1 MRCNKKMLCDIFIET
16 ANERDYLATAK
27 VEENKDVSI
36 KWTRYE
42 PRKIKINEDMIEVN
56 RLWIEFMIPDYFVY
70 MSEEAVR
77 ELAVYVME
85 RIKGNDNKST
95 PIFTNEILSDKF
107 RKRNLKR
114 FLKRHNCVDTY
125 DEKLMPIVSRMKEN
139 DPELPDITVK
149 VSGDIKEKYKVSP
162 IMNTILIDMNTA
174 MKEEDELEDLIY
186 TAICKIKDE
195 REFHEIKNIRCK
207 VKV

>member
-27 VEENKDVSI
+27 VEENENVSI
-36 KWTRYE
+36 RWTRYE

-56 RLWIEFMIPDYFVY
+56 RLWIEFMIPDYFIY

-77 ELAVYVME
+77 ELAVYTIE
-85 RIKGNDNKST
+85 RIKGNNNEST
-95 PIFTNEILSDKF
+95 SIFINEILSDKF

-114 FLKRHNCVDTY
+114 YLKRHDCVDTY
-125 DEKLMPIVSRMKEN
+125 DETLMPIVSRVKEN

-149 VSGDIKEKYKVSP
+149 VSNDIMGRYKTSP
-162 IMNTILIDMNTA
+162 IMNTMLIDMNTA

-186 TAICKIKDE
+186 TAMCEIKDE
-195 REFHEIKNIRCK
+195 REFMRKGYK
-207 VKV
+207 K

>member
-16 ANERDYLATAK
+16 ANERNYLATAK
-27 VEENKDVSI
+27 VEENKNISI
-36 KWTRYE
+36 RWTRYE
-42 PRKIKINEDMIEVN
+42 PRKIKEGMIGVN

-70 MSEEAVR
+70 MSEEAVK
-77 ELAVYVME
+77 ELAVYTIE
-85 RIKGNDNKST
+85 RIKGNNNEST
-95 PIFTNEILSDKF
+95 SVFINEMLSDKF

-114 FLKRHNCVDTY
+114 YLKRHNCVDTY

-186 TAICKIKDE
+186 TAMCEIKDE
-195 REFHEIKNIRCK
+195 KEFMKIGYKM
-207 VKV
+207 

>member
-16 ANERDYLATAK
+16 ANERNYLATAK
-27 VEENKDVSI
+27 VEENKNVSI

-42 PRKIKINEDMIEVN
+42 PTKIKEGMIGVN
-56 RLWIEFMIPDYFVY
+56 RLWIEFMIPDYFIY

-77 ELAVYVME
+77 ELAVYTIE
-85 RIKGNDNKST
+85 RIKGNNNEST
-95 PIFTNEILSDKF
+95 SIFINEMLSDKF

-125 DEKLMPIVSRMKEN
+125 DEKLMPIVSKVKEN

-149 VSGDIKEKYKVSP
+149 VSDDIKGGYETSP
-162 IMNTILIDMNTA
+162 IMNTILIDMSTA

-186 TAICKIKDE
+186 TAMCEIKDKK
-195 REFHEIKNIRCK
+195 EFMKIGYNKM
-207 VKV
+207 

>member
-1 MRCNKKMLCDIFIET
+1 MRCNKKMLCDIFVET
-16 ANERDYLATAK
+16 ANERNYLATAK

-42 PRKIKINEDMIEVN
+42 PRKIKINEDMIKVGN
-56 RLWIEFMIPDYFVY
+56 WIEFMIPDYFIY

-85 RIKGNDNKST
+85 RIKGNNNEST
-95 PIFTNEILSDKF
+95 SIFNNEILSDKF

-114 FLKRHNCVDTY
+114 YLKRHNCVDTY
-125 DEKLMPIVSRMKEN
+125 DEKLMPIVSRVKEN

-162 IMNTILIDMNTA
+162 IMNTMLIDMSTA

-186 TAICKIKDE
+186 TAMCEIKDK
-195 REFHEIKNIRCK
+195 REFMKE
-207 VKV
+207 

>member
-16 ANERDYLATAK
+16 ANERNYLATAK

-77 ELAVYVME
+77 ELAVYTME
-85 RIKGNDNKST
+85 RIKGNNNEST
-95 PIFTNEILSDKF
+95 SVFINEMLSDKF

-114 FLKRHNCVDTY
+114 YLKRYNCIDTY
-125 DEKLMPIVSRMKEN
+125 DEKLMPIVSRVKEN

-149 VSGDIKEKYKVSP
+149 VSDDIKGKYKVSP
-162 IMNTILIDMNTA
+162 IMNTILIDMSTA

-186 TAICKIKDE
+186 TAMCEIKDE
-195 REFHEIKNIRCK
+195 KEFMKIGYKM
-207 VKV
+207 

>member
-16 ANERDYLATAK
+16 ANERNYLATAK

-56 RLWIEFMIPDYFVY
+56 RLWIEFMIPDYFIY

-77 ELAVYVME
+77 ELAVYTME
-85 RIKGNDNKST
+85 RIKGNNNEST
-95 PIFTNEILSDKF
+95 SVFINEMLSDKF

-114 FLKRHNCVDTY
+114 YLKRYNCIDTY
-125 DEKLMPIVSRMKEN
+125 DEKLMPIVSRVKEN

-149 VSGDIKEKYKVSP
+149 VSDDIKGKYKVSP
-162 IMNTILIDMNTA
+162 IMNTMLIDMSTA

-186 TAICKIKDE
+186 TAMCEIKDK
-195 REFHEIKNIRCK
+195 REFMKE
-207 VKV
+207 

>member
-1 MRCNKKMLCDIFIET
+1 MRCNKKMLCDIFIEA

-56 RLWIEFMIPDYFVY
+56 RLWIEFMIPDYFIY

-77 ELAVYVME
+77 ELAVYTME
-85 RIKGNDNKST
+85 RIKGNNNEST
-95 PIFTNEILSDKF
+95 SVFINEMLSDKF

-114 FLKRHNCVDTY
+114 YLKRYNCIDTY
-125 DEKLMPIVSRMKEN
+125 DEKLMPIVSRVKEN

-149 VSGDIKEKYKVSP
+149 VSDDIKGKYKVSP
-162 IMNTILIDMNTA
+162 IMNTMLIDMSTA

-186 TAICKIKDE
+186 TAMCEIKDE
-195 REFHEIKNIRCK
+195 KEFMKIGYKM
-207 VKV
+207 

>member
-1 MRCNKKMLCDIFIET
+1 MRCNKKMLCDIFIEA
-16 ANERDYLATAK
+16 ANERNYLATAK

-56 RLWIEFMIPDYFVY
+56 RLWIEFMIPDYFIY

-77 ELAVYVME
+77 ELAVYTME
-85 RIKGNDNKST
+85 RIKGNNNEST
-95 PIFTNEILSDKF
+95 SVFINEMLSDKF

-114 FLKRHNCVDTY
+114 YLKRYNCIDTY
-125 DEKLMPIVSRMKEN
+125 DEKLMPIVSRVKEN

-149 VSGDIKEKYKVSP
+149 VSDDIKGKYKVSP
-162 IMNTILIDMNTA
+162 IMNTILIDMSTA

-186 TAICKIKDE
+186 TAMCEIKDE
-195 REFHEIKNIRCK
+195 KEFMKIGYKM
-207 VKV
+207 

>member
-16 ANERDYLATAK
+16 ANERNYLATAK

-42 PRKIKINEDMIEVN
+42 PRKIKINEDMIEIN
-56 RLWIEFMIPDYFVY
+56 RLWIEFMIPDYFIY

-77 ELAVYVME
+77 ELAVYTIE
-85 RIKGNDNKST
+85 RIKGNNNEST
-95 PIFTNEILSDKF
+95 SVFINEMLSDKF

-114 FLKRHNCVDTY
+114 YLKRHNCVDTY
-125 DEKLMPIVSRMKEN
+125 DETLMPIVSRVKEN

-149 VSGDIKEKYKVSP
+149 VSDDIKGKYKVSP
-162 IMNTILIDMNTA
+162 IMNTMLIDMNTA
-174 MKEEDELEDLIY
+174 MKGEDELEDLIY
-186 TAICKIKDE
+186 TAMCEIKDE
-195 REFHEIKNIRCK
+195 KEFMKIGYKM
-207 VKV
+207 

>member
-42 PRKIKINEDMIEVN
+42 PRKIKINENTIKINEN
-56 RLWIEFMIPDYFVY
+56 WIEFMIPDYFIY

-85 RIKGNDNKST
+85 RIKGNNNEST
-95 PIFTNEILSDKF
+95 SVFTNEILSDKF

-114 FLKRHNCVDTY
+114 YLKRHNCVDTY

-149 VSGDIKEKYKVSP
+149 VSGDIKEKYMTSP
-162 IMNTILIDMNTA
+162 VMNTMLIDMSTA
-174 MKEEDELEDLIY
+174 MKEENELEDLIY
-186 TAICKIKDE
+186 TAMCEIKDKK
-195 REFHEIKNIRCK
+195 EFMKI
-207 VKV
+207 

>member
-16 ANERDYLATAK
+16 ANERNYLATAK

-56 RLWIEFMIPDYFVY
+56 RLWIEFMIPDYFIY

-77 ELAVYVME
+77 ELAVYTME
-85 RIKGNDNKST
+85 RIKGNNNEST
-95 PIFTNEILSDKF
+95 SVFINEMLSDKF

-114 FLKRHNCVDTY
+114 YLKRYNCIDTY
-125 DEKLMPIVSRMKEN
+125 DEKLMPIVSRVKEN
-139 DPELPDITVK
+139 DPELPDIIVK
-149 VSGDIKEKYKVSP
+149 VSDDIKEKYKVSP
-162 IMNTILIDMNTA
+162 IMNTMLIDMSTA

-186 TAICKIKDE
+186 TAMCEIKDK
-195 REFHEIKNIRCK
+195 REFMKE
-207 VKV
+207 

>member
-1 MRCNKKMLCDIFIET
+1 MRCNKKMLCDIFVET

-42 PRKIKINEDMIEVN
+42 PRKIKINEDMIKVGN
-56 RLWIEFMIPDYFVY
+56 WIEFMIPDYFIY

-85 RIKGNDNKST
+85 RIKGNNNEST
-95 PIFTNEILSDKF
+95 SIFNNEILSDKF

-114 FLKRHNCVDTY
+114 YLKRHNCVDTY
-125 DEKLMPIVSRMKEN
+125 DEKLMPIVSRVKEN

-149 VSGDIKEKYKVSP
+149 VSDDIKEKYKVSP
-162 IMNTILIDMNTA
+162 IMNTMLIDMSTA
-174 MKEEDELEDLIY
+174 MKEEDELEDLIH
-186 TAICKIKDE
+186 TAMCEIKDK
-195 REFHEIKNIRCK
+195 RELMKK
-207 VKV
+207 GYKM

>member
-16 ANERDYLATAK
+16 ANERNYLATAK

-36 KWTRYE
+36 RWTRYE
-42 PRKIKINEDMIEVN
+42 PRKIEINEDM
-56 RLWIEFMIPDYFVY
+56 IEFMIPDYFIY

-77 ELAVYVME
+77 ELAVYTME
-85 RIKGNDNKST
+85 RIKGNNNEST
-95 PIFTNEILSDKF
+95 SVFINEMLSDKF

-114 FLKRHNCVDTY
+114 YLKRHNCVDTY
-125 DEKLMPIVSRMKEN
+125 DEKFMPIVSRMKEN

-149 VSGDIKEKYKVSP
+149 VSDDIKGKYKTSP
-162 IMNTILIDMNTA
+162 IMNTMLIDMSTA

-186 TAICKIKDE
+186 KAMCEIKDE
-195 REFHEIKNIRCK
+195 KEFMKIGYKK
-207 VKV
+207 

>member
-42 PRKIKINEDMIEVN
+42 PRKINEDIIEVN
-56 RLWIEFMIPDYFVY
+56 RLWIEFMIPDYFIY

-77 ELAVYVME
+77 ELAVYTIE
-85 RIKGNDNKST
+85 RIKRNNNEST
-95 PIFTNEILSDKF
+95 SVFINEMLSDKF

-114 FLKRHNCVDTY
+114 YLKRHNCVDTY
-125 DEKLMPIVSRMKEN
+125 DEKFMPIVSRMKEN

-149 VSGDIKEKYKVSP
+149 VSSDIMGRYKTSP
-162 IMNTILIDMNTA
+162 IMNTMLIDMSTA

-186 TAICKIKDE
+186 TAMCEIKDE
-195 REFHEIKNIRCK
+195 REFMRKGYK
-207 VKV
+207 K

>member
-16 ANERDYLATAK
+16 ANERDYLATAE

-42 PRKIKINEDMIEVN
+42 PRKIKINEDMIKVRN
-56 RLWIEFMIPDYFVY
+56 WIEFMIPDYFIY

-77 ELAVYVME
+77 ELAVYTME
-85 RIKGNDNKST
+85 RIKGNNNEST
-95 PIFTNEILSDKF
+95 SIFINEVLSDKF

-125 DEKLMPIVSRMKEN
+125 DEKLMPIVSRVKEN

-149 VSGDIKEKYKVSP
+149 VSDDIKGKYETSP
-162 IMNTILIDMNTA
+162 IMNTILIDMSTA

-186 TAICKIKDE
+186 TAMCEIKDK
-195 REFHEIKNIRCK
+195 REFMKI
-207 VKV
+207 

>member
-1 MRCNKKMLCDIFIET
+1 MRCNKKMLCDIFIEA

-56 RLWIEFMIPDYFVY
+56 RLWIEFMIPDYFIY

-77 ELAVYVME
+77 ELAVYTIE
-85 RIKGNDNKST
+85 RIKGNNNEST
-95 PIFTNEILSDKF
+95 SVFINEMLSDKF

-114 FLKRHNCVDTY
+114 YLKRYNCIDTY
-125 DEKLMPIVSRMKEN
+125 DEKLMPIVSRVKEN

-149 VSGDIKEKYKVSP
+149 VSDDIKERYKTSP
-162 IMNTILIDMNTA
+162 IMNTILIDMSTA

-186 TAICKIKDE
+186 TAMCEIKDKK
-195 REFHEIKNIRCK
+195 EFMKIGYKM
-207 VKV
+207 

>member
-16 ANERDYLATAK
+16 ANERNYLATAK

-56 RLWIEFMIPDYFVY
+56 RLWIEFMIPDYFIY

-85 RIKGNDNKST
+85 RIKGNNNEST
-95 PIFTNEILSDKF
+95 SIFNNEILSDKF

-114 FLKRHNCVDTY
+114 YLKRHNCVDTY
-125 DEKLMPIVSRMKEN
+125 DEKLMPIVSRVKEN
-139 DPELPDITVK
+139 DPELPDIIVK
-149 VSGDIKEKYKVSP
+149 VSDDIKEKYKVSP
-162 IMNTILIDMNTA
+162 IMNTMLIDMSTA

-186 TAICKIKDE
+186 TAMCEIKDKK
-195 REFHEIKNIRCK
+195 EFMKI
-207 VKV
+207 